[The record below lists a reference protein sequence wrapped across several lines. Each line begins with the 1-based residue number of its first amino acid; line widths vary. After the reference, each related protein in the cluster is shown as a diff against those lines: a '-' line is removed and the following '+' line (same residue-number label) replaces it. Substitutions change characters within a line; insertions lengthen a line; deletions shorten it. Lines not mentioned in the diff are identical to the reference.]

1 VADIAVQLGEALRD
15 RYLLERKLG
24 QGGMATVYLAR
35 DIKHDRLVALK
46 VLHPELATSLG
57 PERFQREVR
66 TVARLQH
73 PHILTVLD
81 SGEASGQL
89 WFTMPYVEGESLRDR
104 LRREGQLPVEDA
116 VRIAIEAARGLDCAH
131 QHGIVHRDVK
141 PENILLTNDGSTLVA
156 DFGLA
161 RALGDAEDQLTQ
173 TGMVLGTPVYMSPE
187 QASGGLVDA
196 RTDVYALGCVFYEM
210 LAGEPPFTGST
221 PLAITAK
228 RLAGEAP
235 RVRLLRSA
243 VPPAIDAAVA
253 RALAPVPA
261 DRFGSM
267 ADLVRALGEHAHA
280 PAPVVPAASHR
291 RRRLATIGFVLAGL
305 LATAGIVVAARELIP
320 GESLVRAGTLA
331 RSDELVLADFA
342 NHAND
347 SSLATAITEAF
358 RVDFAQSRLV
368 RLASPGRVRGALRRM
383 QRDETAALTAETGRE
398 LALREGIKA
407 VLAGEV
413 TRLGSGYV
421 LSASLVSAD
430 SGRVLAAGRETAVTA
445 AEIIPAVDRLSA
457 HLRRRIGESLRKVRS
472 GSPLEV
478 VTTGSLDAL
487 RRYSLGVRAHEAGRW
502 EEALTYYEDASRIDT
517 TFAMA
522 WRGIAVILWNMQRNF
537 GRQDEALTR
546 AYALR
551 DRLTERE
558 RYETEGLYAD
568 GVLDDQA
575 RARAAY
581 RSLLALDSTDTGA
594 LVGLGLIAWTERDL
608 EEAETMA
615 SRAIRADSNALAPY
629 TNVVDAQV
637 SGGRFAAAETSLAR
651 WRTRLGESPVYESQV
666 GLMASARGQY
676 DSAARA
682 FRRAVG
688 MKENDAERARA
699 GNLLAALALA
709 RGRLRE
715 ARRLGREAAELD
727 GSPAAALGP
736 ALHETWGDIYLG
748 LGPERASRRLDSLV
762 ESPGFARVDP
772 IDRPYQE
779 IGFLYAMAGKDGRAS
794 ALRRGAEGTLRRV
807 GSAGEQVLRRRQW
820 RMGDWAREGA
830 TALRSERYAEAAERF
845 RKARTVAPQWW
856 LPELATAYDRAGQ
869 ADSALALYESYLN
882 STDNFRLYGDAFNL
896 APILRR
902 AGELYEARS
911 DRDRA
916 VSSYQRFLDLW
927 RDADPELQP
936 QVVEVR
942 RRLAALTA
950 ERPSR

>member
-1 VADIAVQLGEALRD
+1 MSRDIAVQLGEALRD

-116 VRIAIEAARGLDCAH
+116 IRIAIEAARGLDCAH

-161 RALGDAEDQLTQ
+161 RALGDADEALTQ
-173 TGMVLGTPVYMSPE
+173 TGLVLGTPVYMSPE

-196 RTDVYALGCVFYEM
+196 RTDVYALGCVLYEM

-221 PLAITAK
+221 PQAITAK

-235 RVRLLRSA
+235 RVRVLRSA

-267 ADLVRALGEHAHA
+267 AELVRALGEHAPA
-280 PAPVVPAASHR
+280 PAVPAASHR

-383 QRDETAALTAETGRE
+383 QRVETAALTAETGRE

-457 HLRRRIGESLRKVRS
+457 HLRRRIGESLRNVRS

-487 RRYSLGVRAHEAGRW
+487 RRYSLAVRAHDAGRW

-522 WRGIAVILWNMQRNF
+522 WRGIAIILWNMQRNV
-537 GRQDEALTR
+537 GRQDEAVSQ

-558 RYETEGLYAD
+558 RYETEGLYAEWA
-568 GVLDDQA
+568 LDDQA

-594 LVGLGLIAWTERDL
+594 LVSLGLLAWTERDL

-615 SRAIRADSNALAPY
+615 SRAIRADSNELAPY
-629 TNVVDAQV
+629 TNLVDAQV

-651 WRTRLGESPVYESQV
+651 WRTRLGESPAYETQV
-666 GLMASARGQY
+666 GLMASARGQF

-688 MKENDAERARA
+688 MKENDSERARA
-699 GNLLAALALA
+699 GSLLAELALA
-709 RGRLRE
+709 RGALRE

-727 GSPAAALGP
+727 GSPAAALRP
-736 ALHETWGDIYLG
+736 ALRETWGDIYLG
-748 LGPERASRRLDSLV
+748 LSPERASRRLDSLV

-794 ALRRGAEGTLRRV
+794 ALRRGAVGTLRSV
-807 GSAGEQVLRRRQW
+807 GSAGEHVLRRRDW
-820 RMGDWAREGA
+820 RMGDWVREGA
-830 TALRSERYAEAAERF
+830 TALRSGRYAEAVERF
-845 RKARTVAPQWW
+845 RKARTVAPQLW
-856 LPELATAYDRAGQ
+856 LAELATAYDRAGQ
-869 ADSALALYESYLN
+869 ADSALVLYEEYLN
-882 STDNFRLYGDAFNL
+882 STDNFRLYGDAVNL
-896 APILRR
+896 APMLRR
-902 AGELYEARS
+902 TGELYEARS

-936 QVVEVR
+936 QVAEVR